1 MSNQINSSIGKLALK
16 LILANSE
23 ELEPIY
29 KQLNDNGFKYC
40 VGKTGSME
48 MQKVVSAI
56 ETAAKRNNLVK
67 ESLYRELHALYHAIL
82 EAIQGVTRGQTQLKD
97 VQRTV
102 GLTFSVVRGKPY
114 ANEDEGEWIAVAL
127 YGTIG
132 PPIRGL
138 EHETAGLGIN
148 HI

>member
-67 ESLYRELHALYHAIL
+67 ESLYRELHALYHAIFRSDSRGYAWANTTKRCPTHSWVNFFCRSWETVL
-82 EAIQGVTRGQTQLKD
+82 LMKTRRRMD
-97 VQRTV
+97 CSCFIRYNWPSNSRT
-102 GLTFSVVRGKPY
+102 
-114 ANEDEGEWIAVAL
+114 
-127 YGTIG
+127 
-132 PPIRGL
+132 
-138 EHETAGLGIN
+138 
-148 HI
+148 

>member
-67 ESLYRELHALYHAIL
+67 ESLYRGLHALYHAIL

-114 ANEDEGEWIAVAL
+114 ANEDEGEWI
-127 YGTIG
+127 
-132 PPIRGL
+132 
-138 EHETAGLGIN
+138 
-148 HI
+148 